1 MPRLVSLL
9 IALGLCGALAAAPA
23 LAHTGHGASGLEHGL
38 LHPVTGLDHL
48 LAMVC
53 VGVLGVTLGGAAVWA
68 LPLTFVGFIIAGGL
82 VGMAGQDLPMVEAA
96 IALSLVVLGL
106 ALTLRLRPPLVVST
120 LAVAFFAIFHG
131 HAHGAEAPE
140 SASGLAYAA
149 GFVVATAL
157 LHATG
162 AAAGWWIER
171 RGARAVSQIAG
182 AMVTGI
188 GVILLVV

>member
-1 MPRLVSLL
+1 MLRTVPHML
-9 IALGLCGALAAAPA
+9 ALGLAGALAADPA
-23 LAHTGHGASGLEHGL
+23 LAPTGHGASGLEHGL
-38 LHPVTGLDHL
+38 LHPLTGLDHL

-68 LPLTFVGFIIAGGL
+68 LPLTFVSMMVAGGL
-82 VGMAGQDLPMVEAA
+82 VGMAGIELPLVEAA
-96 IALSLVVLGL
+96 IALSLVALGL
-106 ALTLRLRPPLVVST
+106 ALTLRVRPPLVVST

-171 RGARAVSQIAG
+171 RGARVVSQIAG
-182 AMVTGI
+182 AVVSGI
-188 GVILLVV
+188 GIVLLVG

>member
-1 MPRLVSLL
+1 MLRPVPLVL
-9 IALGLCGALAAAPA
+9 ALALAGALAADPA

-38 LHPVTGLDHL
+38 LHPLTGLDHL

-68 LPLTFVGFIIAGGL
+68 LPLTFVGTMVAGGL
-82 VGMAGQDLPMVEAA
+82 VGMAGIELPLVEAG
-96 IALSLVVLGL
+96 IALSLVALGL

-140 SASGLAYAA
+140 SASGLAYAL
-149 GFVVATAL
+149 GFVLATAL

-162 AAAGWWIER
+162 AVAGWWIER
-171 RGARAVSQIAG
+171 RGARVVSQIAG
-182 AMVTGI
+182 AIVSGI
-188 GVILLVV
+188 GMVLLVG